1 MVEMKVRRGSLE
13 ATIAQGL
20 KQTAGYADKCHP
32 EEAHLIIVDPS
43 ETRSWD
49 EKVFVQER
57 SADGRSVTVWG
68 M

>member
-1 MVEMKVRRGSLE
+1 MKVVRERRSLE
-13 ATIAQGL
+13 ATIEEGL
-20 KQTAGYADKCHP
+20 TQTAKYADKCHP
-32 EEAHLIIVDPS
+32 EEAHLVIVDPS
-43 ETRSWD
+43 ERSWD

>member
-1 MVEMKVRRGSLE
+1 M
-13 ATIAQGL
+13 TIAEGL
-20 KQTAGYADKCHP
+20 TQTAKYADQCASD
-32 EEAHLIIVDPS
+32 EAHLMVVDPS

-49 EKVFVQER
+49 EKVFVEER